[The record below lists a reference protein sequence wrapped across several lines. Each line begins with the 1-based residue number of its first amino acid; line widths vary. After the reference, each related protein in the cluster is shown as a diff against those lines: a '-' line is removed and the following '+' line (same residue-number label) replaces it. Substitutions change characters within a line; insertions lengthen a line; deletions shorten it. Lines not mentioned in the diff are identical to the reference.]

1 MARRSRRRY
10 SNGRGIIA
18 NRIATRRDITNKGP
32 RTNDQI
38 RISPVRLI
46 GADSEQVGVVPLDV
60 AREHARQAG
69 MDLVEIAPRA
79 RPPVVRVMDWGKHQY
94 EEQKRKK
101 EAKKKQHTIDVK
113 EVKFRPGT
121 DTHDFEVKLRNA
133 RRFLKQGK
141 KVKVTVRYR
150 GREMRRPE
158 LGVDMLDQVV
168 DEVKDIATVEAR
180 QDRLEARQMMLMLAP
195 AS

>member
-1 MARRSRRRY
+1 MAGRSRRRY
-10 SNGRGIIA
+10 SKRRGIIA
-18 NRIATRRDITNKGP
+18 NRIATRKDITNKGP

-46 GADSEQVGVVPLDV
+46 GADSEQVGVVPLEQ

-133 RRFLKQGK
+133 KRFLKQGK

-195 AS
+195 VS